1 MLRANMRSIQ
11 TNSLSKLAL
20 GLGLVLGL
28 ASAAGCDSKTDDKKG
43 ADAKK
48 DGKDSKKPDAKGP
61 EAKAGDTK
69 AGDTKAGD
77 TKADTKLA
85 DAGDAKAADPAA
97 AGAPKNIVE
106 TAVAAG
112 TFKTLAVAL
121 EKADL
126 VKTLSGEGPFTVF
139 APTDE
144 AFAKVPKEALDALL
158 AKPEDLKK
166 VLLLHVVAGKVMAAD
181 AAKLKEAET
190 VGGTKLPIDAT
201 DGVKFGGAKVVTA
214 DIAASNGVIH
224 VIDTVI
230 LPAS

>member
-61 EAKAGDTK
+61 EAK